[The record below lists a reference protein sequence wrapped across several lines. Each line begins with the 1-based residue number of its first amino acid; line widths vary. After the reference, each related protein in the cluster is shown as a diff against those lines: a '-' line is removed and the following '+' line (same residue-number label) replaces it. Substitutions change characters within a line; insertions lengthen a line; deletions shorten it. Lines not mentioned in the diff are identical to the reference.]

1 MAKRINSHTKETPD
15 RPEEIMN
22 PKGRK
27 LQPDNTGF
35 SLSELLISMAIIGI
49 LSAVTLPNYTRN
61 ICKTKQ
67 SEIIGELSMIQS
79 SIMAY
84 TDERGALPENW
95 DDISEIRPIS
105 TTLNNKKTFASGT
118 LNLTNIQTLRNK
130 NYQLCAESKKIQI
143 TYDAANDE
151 CNGTDSSFINTINIL
166 AAPKEQCPNFDVQA
180 CINTQTGVTD
190 LEKGNGS
197 IAASTNLLCD

>member
-1 MAKRINSHTKETPD
+1 MKYQNQYKQESLAMKES
-15 RPEEIMN
+15 
-22 PKGRK
+22 
-27 LQPDNTGF
+27 GF
-35 SLSELLISMAIIGI
+35 SLSELLIAISIIGI
-49 LSAVTLPNYTRN
+49 LSAVALPNYTRS

-79 SIMAY
+79 AIITY

-95 DDISEIRPIS
+95 DDISEIRAIS

-118 LNLTNIQTLRNK
+118 LDLTNLQTVRNE
-130 NYQLCAESKKIQI
+130 NYQLCAEAKKKQI
-143 TYDAANDE
+143 TFDATSDE

>member
-1 MAKRINSHTKETPD
+1 MQQYASEKN
-15 RPEEIMN
+15 
-22 PKGRK
+22 KGIK
-27 LQPDNTGF
+27 NAFTIT
-35 SLSELLISMAIIGI
+35 ELLAAVSIIGI
-49 LSAVTLPNYTRN
+49 LTAIALPNYTRS

-67 SEIIGELSMIQS
+67 SEVISELSVIQNT
-79 SIMAY
+79 IMTF
-84 TDERGALPENW
+84 TDERGALPATW
-95 DDISEIRPIS
+95 DDINEIRPIS
-105 TTLNNKKTFASGT
+105 TTLTNKKTFASGT
-118 LNLTNIQTLRNK
+118 LDLTNLQTLRNE
-130 NYQLCAESKKIQI
+130 NYQLCAEAKKKQI
-143 TYDAANDE
+143 TFDATSDE